1 MKKFKIIFIVLIV
14 LGLSFL
20 IYMKLGGKLLKEE
33 NSFIENQ
40 KAIEDNIFNDA
51 YSYSFEDAKLIVDPY
66 DVSPLTAVVIFN
78 TKKEE
83 EVTMT
88 VKGMSPNAD
97 IKITYPKGRVHYI
110 PVVGLYDGYENTV
123 IIETSSNKKK
133 VFKIKTAK
141 AFINRKIDNPTNH
154 NLMLTGKNTYPAIYD
169 FNGNLRWYLDKRFGL
184 LYKGS
189 KDSFYITSNIYTNN
203 KFIGI
208 YKMNLLGKVFE
219 FNTSDDIKADSFK
232 DIKIGDYERSYDY
245 DFSIASSFKEYKQK
259 GKMVKTKEEK
269 TKYNIFKASGINEK
283 FMIKKTPLY
292 IEVFTREDDYLILD
306 KFFSSK
312 SYKLKTGFNY
322 ISTEG
327 LNGLYKVYLKRKD
340 KLIRTGY
347 TMKF

>member
-1 MKKFKIIFIVLIV
+1 MKKIKLMLIVLLV

-20 IYMKLGGKLLKEE
+20 IYIKLGGKLIKEE
-33 NSFIENQ
+33 NSFIEKQ

-51 YSYSFEDAKLIVDPY
+51 YSYSFDDAKLIVDPY

-97 IKITYPKGRVHYI
+97 IKITYPKTRVHYI

-141 AFINRKIDNPTNH
+141 AFINRKIDNPTTH

-184 LYKGS
+184 LYKGN

-219 FNTSDDIKADSFK
+219 FNTSDDMKADTFK

-245 DFSIASSFKEYKQK
+245 NFSIASSFKEYKQK

-269 TKYNIFKASGINEK
+269 TKYNIFKASEVDEK

-306 KFFSSK
+306 KFFSSRT
-312 SYKLKTGFNY
+312 YRLKTGFNY

-327 LNGLYKVYLKRKD
+327 LKGLYKVYLKRKD